1 MSKYLDVFSYTEIDA
16 EFFSLFFSQDEP
28 PWFNDQFFRQG
39 WEQVKLRMEQLQVA
53 KQKLQDWLK
62 STGRWG

>member
-1 MSKYLDVFSYTEIDA
+1 MSLRDPTTH
-16 EFFSLFFSQDEP
+16 
-28 PWFNDQFFRQG
+28 FFRQG